1 MLRSSSKLSQGK
13 AKPSVSISATKTI
26 KRERSS
32 SKGSTQHTQTFMAL
46 RAVAESKL
54 GSATN
59 LLVQRQTN
67 KENNVR
73 VRKVVLGQDKLKIVD
88 DVLNTKSN
96 YGS

>member
-1 MLRSSSKLSQGK
+1 
-13 AKPSVSISATKTI
+13 
-26 KRERSS
+26 
-32 SKGSTQHTQTFMAL
+32 MAL